1 MTGKRANRSFK
12 ELIFTFAPAIVL
24 IVAGFWVAAQFVSPA
39 PPKHI
44 IIATGMK
51 NGAYYQFAEKYRDEL
66 AREGITVE
74 IKTSSGSKNN
84 IALLLEKKADIAFV
98 QGGAGNPDDA
108 LLSLGS
114 LYYEPVWIFLNKQ
127 VLAKNLADLISLHV
141 AIGPPGSGTR
151 LAGEQLLA
159 RNHINRENT
168 DLQPLSGLQA
178 ADSLSRHKIDAAL
191 FVSSAKAE
199 AIQTLLHDPEVRLLS
214 LYRADAYNRLLPYL
228 SRVTLPEGI
237 IDLHDNIPPRPIE
250 MLAPAANLVVREDF
264 HSALIVLFLRAA
276 KKIHHGANLFSPP
289 DTFPSSQL
297 TAFPLSEVADR
308 FYKVGPPFLMRY
320 LPFWAAIFIDRMM
333 VFLIPMLA
341 LMFPLFKVM
350 PPLYRWRV
358 RSRIYRWYRELQE
371 IDDESFSGRLTPE
384 QQKKFNR
391 RLAQIE
397 EEVIKVNTPLS
408 YADQL
413 YNLLLHIDLVK
424 KKVNGQSNNVKI

>member
-1 MTGKRANRSFK
+1 MTGKRTSRSFK
-12 ELIFTFAPAIVL
+12 ELIFTFTPAIVL

-44 IIATGMK
+44 IIATGSK
-51 NGAYYQFAEKYRDEL
+51 NGAYYQFAERYRDEL

-98 QGGAGNPDDA
+98 QGGAGNLAEADDI
-108 LLSLGS
+108 LVSLGS
-114 LYYEPVWIFLNKQ
+114 LYYEPVWIFINKQ
-127 VLAKNLADLISLHV
+127 VQAKNLADFIGLHV
-141 AIGPPGSGTR
+141 AIGPMGSGTR
-151 LAGEQLLA
+151 LASKQLLA
-159 RNHINRENT
+159 PNHVDQENT
-168 DLQPLSGLQA
+168 DLLPLSGLQA
-178 ADSLSRHKIDAAL
+178 AESLSRHKIDAAL
-191 FVSSAKAE
+191 FVSSAKAG

-228 SRVTLPEGI
+228 SKVTLPEGI
-237 IDLHDNIPPRPIE
+237 IDLHSNIPPRPIE

-276 KKIHHGANLFSPP
+276 KKIHKGANLFSPP
-289 DTFPSSQL
+289 NTFPSSQL
-297 TAFPLSEVADR
+297 TAFPLSEVAER

-341 LMFPLFKVM
+341 LLFPLFKVM

-358 RSRIYRWYRELQE
+358 RSRIYRWYKELQE
-371 IDDESFSGRLTPE
+371 IDDESFSGHLSPE
-384 QQKKFNR
+384 QQEKFNR

-424 KKVNGQSNNVKI
+424 KKGNSQNI